1 MTSAERRYAYTDLH
15 AAGEPVRIVTGGA
28 PVLSGATLLDKR
40 RDAMQTHDAVRRH
53 LMLEPRGHADMYG
66 VWPTEPDRSDCALA
80 VLFMHN
86 GGWSTMCGHATV
98 ALGRW
103 VIDQGIVQATR
114 PLTSFRLQCPCG
126 PVDVRVE
133 TDATGRTG
141 RVSFDSVPAF
151 AGQLSQP
158 LQLNGHERIAVD
170 IAYGGAYYA
179 ILPASRLGLDLYGS
193 PFDELVAAGR
203 SIIAAGRE
211 QLDIRHPGEADL
223 GFLYGCIITDGSGP
237 PDSLMTR
244 NLCLFGDGQVDRSA
258 TGSGITARLALAHAR
273 GHLAPG
279 VACEFAGLSGV
290 PFAGEIRE
298 ALTDDQVIVTVSGQ
312 GYYSGEGSLCV
323 ESKDPLR
330 AGFEVP
336 RRLAD
341 QAGRST
347 T

>member
-1 MTSAERRYAYTDLH
+1 MTRGEQRYTYTDLH

-28 PVLSGATLLDKR
+28 PPLSGTTLLDKR
-40 RDAMQTHDAVRRH
+40 RDAMCRHDAVRRH

-103 VIDQGIVQATR
+103 IIDQGIVPATP
-114 PLTSFRLQCPCG
+114 PLTTFRLQCPCG
-126 PVDVRVE
+126 PVEVRVE
-133 TDATGRTG
+133 TDAFGRTG
-141 RVSFDSVPAF
+141 NVSFDSVPAF
-151 AGQLSQP
+151 AGP
-158 LQLNGHERIAVD
+158 LDQSLEIDGRGSITVD

-179 ILPASRLGLDLYGS
+179 ILPASHIGLDLYHS

-203 SIIAAGRE
+203 SIIAAGRG
-211 QLDIRHPGEADL
+211 QLDISHSGESDL
-223 GFLYGCIITDGSGP
+223 GFLYGCIITDGNGP
-237 PDSLMTR
+237 PGSAMTR
-244 NLCLFGDGQVDRSA
+244 NLCIFGDGQVDRSA

-273 GHLAPG
+273 GHLTPG
-279 VACEFAGLSGV
+279 IACEFAGLSGV
-290 PFAGEIRE
+290 AFSGEIRR
-298 ALTDDQVIVTVSGQ
+298 ALTDDEVIVTVSGQ
-312 GYYSGEGSLCV
+312 GYYSGEGSLRV
-323 ESKDPLR
+323 EPDDPLQ

-336 RRLAD
+336 PCLAD